1 MRNKL
6 NRGLALLLSLI
17 VGVAALIPVQAVSEQ
32 EKNSYREKIARLD
45 ESIALNQQK
54 IDSNKRR
61 KSSAK
66 KDAKGLQ
73 EQVQGLQNQISGYN
87 GKIRNLNE
95 KIALMN
101 GEISAQED
109 RIAALERE
117 MAPTKRQIA
126 AAQQKL
132 GGRMRA
138 AYEAGNISNI
148 QLLLES
154 DSFVEFLNRME
165 MLDRISRNDNAII
178 RRLRRSIAG
187 TQKKQDSIRKYQDS
201 IQADMQEVQSAKNE
215 LETSKQEIVAKQNEL
230 NIEIQKLDLY
240 MSQLDLDS
248 AEAKQSIA
256 EARAAQEVF
265 MDALNGRLSQISS
278 VGTGTI
284 GPGGMIWPVPD
295 SASYISSGYGPRN
308 GGYHYGV
315 DIADPKAKAGQAVA
329 IVAAAA
335 GTVKVASN
343 ICTHNYGKH
352 YNCGCNGGYGNYVVI
367 DHGNGLLS
375 YYGHMARALV
385 QTGQR
390 VAQGQIIGI
399 MGSTGFSTGPHCH
412 FEICVNNGQSRS
424 MAARNPLAYVGRH

>member
-187 TQKKQDSIRKYQDS
+187 AQKKQDSIRK
-201 IQADMQEVQSAKNE
+201 
-215 LETSKQEIVAKQNEL
+215 
-230 NIEIQKLDLY
+230 
-240 MSQLDLDS
+240 
-248 AEAKQSIA
+248 
-256 EARAAQEVF
+256 
-265 MDALNGRLSQISS
+265 
-278 VGTGTI
+278 
-284 GPGGMIWPVPD
+284 
-295 SASYISSGYGPRN
+295 
-308 GGYHYGV
+308 
-315 DIADPKAKAGQAVA
+315 
-329 IVAAAA
+329 
-335 GTVKVASN
+335 
-343 ICTHNYGKH
+343 
-352 YNCGCNGGYGNYVVI
+352 
-367 DHGNGLLS
+367 
-375 YYGHMARALV
+375 
-385 QTGQR
+385 
-390 VAQGQIIGI
+390 
-399 MGSTGFSTGPHCH
+399 
-412 FEICVNNGQSRS
+412 
-424 MAARNPLAYVGRH
+424 